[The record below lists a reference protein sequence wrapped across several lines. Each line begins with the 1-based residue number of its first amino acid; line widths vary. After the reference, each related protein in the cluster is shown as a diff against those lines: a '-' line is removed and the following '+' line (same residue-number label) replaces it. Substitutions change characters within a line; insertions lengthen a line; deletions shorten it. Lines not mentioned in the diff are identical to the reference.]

1 MKKSVTVLFALLV
14 IASMVLAACAPQKV
28 VETVVV
34 TKEVVKEGEKVI
46 ETQVVVI
53 TPTPQPQAPA
63 PKTLRLNMGP
73 GDIPTIDP
81 ALSTDTSSVQ
91 IVEETTVGLTRQNEE
106 TTAIEPGMALSWE
119 AKDNEDGTQTVT
131 FKLRNDVPWVKYDS
145 ISGQVVKVQD
155 CEGKDR
161 MVTAKDFEYGIKR
174 TLDPNTASDYAYVL
188 AFAIKGASEFNS
200 AKPDAENLAEL
211 RDAVA
216 VKAIDDTT
224 LEITFNEPAAYNV
237 NIAGM
242 WVAHAQPQ
250 WLIEGDDCTE
260 ARGDRWTETGFF
272 QGYGPYTLKEWIHD
286 ATITLIKNPFW
297 PGSDSV
303 PQAKIEEIT
312 WTMLDEA
319 PAFAEYEAGNL
330 DAAGVPLA
338 DIDRVKADP
347 ELSKQLV
354 IAPVLCT
361 YYYGFN
367 TKAPVVDDVRVRRAL
382 SMAIDRQSLIDNV
395 LKGGQ
400 EPAQWFSR
408 PGLAGA
414 PTIDKYP
421 DLGVKFDPEKA
432 KAELQSY
439 LDEKGLTADQLDL
452 TLMFNTSSG
461 HQKIAEAIQQMWK
474 ENLGV
479 NVKLVNQEW
488 KVYLKTIKG
497 EETPQIWRL
506 GWCQDYPDANNFIR
520 EVFSVGGSANPY
532 GDKQVGG
539 VSWKND
545 KFEELVRQAARETDP
560 AKRVD
565 LYAQAEQILV
575 YEDAVIAPI
584 YWYTRVTVTKPY
596 VTRTFSVLGGL
607 EHIEKWDVSK

>member
-1 MKKSVTVLFALLV
+1 MKTKLFTLLAVL
-14 IASMVLAACAPQKV
+14 MVLSLALAAC
-28 VETVVV
+28 
-34 TKEVVKEGEKVI
+34 
-46 ETQVVVI
+46 
-53 TPTPQPQAPA
+53 QPQAPQVQEVIKTVIVEVEGTPQVVVVTPEPVQEPA
-63 PKTLRLNMGP
+63 GPKTLRLNMGP
-73 GDIPTIDP
+73 GDIPTLDP

-106 TTAIEPGMALSWE
+106 TTDLEPGMATSWE
-119 AKDNEDGTQTVT
+119 VVNNEDGTQTVT
-131 FKLRNDVPWVKYDS
+131 FKLRDDVYWVRYD
-145 ISGQVVKVQD
+145 GNEVVQVTD
-155 CEGKDR
+155 CEGNPRK
-161 MVTAKDFEYGIKR
+161 VTAMDFEYGILR
-174 TLDPNTASDYAYVL
+174 TLAPATASDYAYVL
-188 AFAIKGASEFNS
+188 AFAIKGA
-200 AKPDAENLAEL
+200 AEYNAGENE
-211 RDAVA
+211 DPESVA
-216 VKAIDDTT
+216 VQALDETT
-224 LEITFNEPAAYNV
+224 LEITFVDQAVYNL

-242 WVAHAQPQ
+242 WVAHAQPK

-272 QGYGPYTLKEWIHD
+272 QGYGPYTLKEWVHD
-286 ATITLIKNPFW
+286 SYITLVKNPFW
-297 PGSDSV
+297 VGTDSV
-303 PQAKIEEIT
+303 PEAKIEEIT

-330 DAAGVPLA
+330 DVAGVPLA

-347 ELSKQLV
+347 TLSAELK

-395 LKGGQ
+395 LKGEQ

-414 PTIDKYP
+414 PTIETHP
-421 DLGVKFDPEKA
+421 DLGVKYDPEKA

-474 ENLGV
+474 DVLGV
-479 NVKLVNQEW
+479 EVKLVNQEW
-488 KVYLKTIKG
+488 KVYLETIKG
-497 EETPQIWRL
+497 ADTPQIWRL

-520 EVFSVGGSANPY
+520 EVFYPGGSSNPNTD
-532 GDKQVGG
+532 GSVGG
-539 VSWKND
+539 VSWNND
-545 KFEELVRQAARETDP
+545 TFNQLVLDAAKETDP
-560 AKRVD
+560 EKRVEM
-565 LYAQAEQILV
+565 YAQAEQILV
-575 YEDAVIAPI
+575 YEDAVMAPI
-584 YWYTRVTVTKPY
+584 YWYTRVSVTKPY
-596 VTRTFSVLGGL
+596 VQRTFSVLGGL
-607 EHIEKWDVSK
+607 EHIEKWDITQ